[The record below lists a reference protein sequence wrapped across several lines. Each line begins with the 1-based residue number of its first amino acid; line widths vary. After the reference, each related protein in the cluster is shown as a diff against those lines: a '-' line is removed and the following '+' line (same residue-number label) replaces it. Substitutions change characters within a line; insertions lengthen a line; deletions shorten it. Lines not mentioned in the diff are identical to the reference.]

1 MININYLAKRKSLRW
16 KLVSRFLLIL
26 ILLLIIMEIFQYVTL
41 KQYLYASKEQIL
53 DARFHNMNI
62 KTLSSIK
69 TSQDVTKNADKLIGM
84 IVDTNMSAAVI
95 DATGNRIASS
105 IGQNKQYDANDSLDL
120 GRRIGMPISNPLL
133 SSKEYKAL
141 LKQSG
146 TLEGYKLVKAKNGE
160 LQIVGFR
167 KIGNINSP
175 LGIIQLSLS
184 AKPIQD
190 LIYKQTSIYVTAAI
204 LILIIGTLV
213 GGNVFKY
220 TLNPLYKMTA
230 TVERIDVEQ
239 LNTRLPVD
247 TGQIEI
253 DRLSL
258 AFNNMLQR
266 IESSFNE
273 EQKIRD
279 QMRQFLSDASHELR
293 TPLTSIHGFA
303 EVLLMGA
310 AKNEKK
316 LNLALNSI
324 LTESERLSKLV
335 NDLLMLNRL
344 DRHTPQKMKLEDLSD
359 IVKETSSQL
368 NILSK
373 ERNIKFNLKENVNII
388 ANKDQIKQ
396 VILNLVQNAI
406 RHTDEEK
413 GEIIITVNTIVI
425 SSENYAILSVKDNGT
440 GISKEH
446 IDKIFDRFFRSE
458 IHRSRAQGGYGLG
471 LSIVKSI
478 VDTHSGKVKVTS
490 EYGKGATFSVYL
502 KDVTK
507 EQC

>member
-1 MININYLAKRKSLRW
+1 MIKTNYLIKRKSLRW

-69 TSQDVTKNADKLIGM
+69 TSQDVIKNADKLIGM

-95 DATGNRIASS
+95 DENGNRIASS
-105 IGQNKQYDANDSLDL
+105 ANQNKHYDSNDSLDL
-120 GRRIGMPISNPLL
+120 GKRIDMPIVNPLL
-133 SSKEYKAL
+133 SQEDYKTL
-141 LKQSG
+141 LKKSG

-167 KIGNINSP
+167 KIGDINSP

-184 AKPIQD
+184 SKPIQD
-190 LIYKQTSIYVTAAI
+190 LIYKQTSIYISTAI
-204 LILIIGTLV
+204 LILIIGALV
-213 GGNVFKY
+213 GGNVFKHI
-220 TLNPLYKMTA
+220 LNPLYKMA
-230 TVERIDVEQ
+230 DTVERIDVEQ
-239 LNTRLPVD
+239 LNTRLPINN
-247 TGQIEI
+247 GQIEI
-253 DRLSL
+253 DRLSI

-266 IESSFNE
+266 IENSFNE
-273 EQKIRD
+273 EQKIRE

-293 TPLTSIHGFA
+293 TPLTSIHGFV

-310 AKNEKK
+310 AKNEKQ

-324 LTESERLSKLV
+324 LAESERLSKLV
-335 NDLLMLNRL
+335 NNLLMLNRL
-344 DRHTPQKMKLEDLSD
+344 DHHTPQKMKLEDLSD
-359 IVKETSSQL
+359 IVKEVSSQL
-368 NILSK
+368 NILAK
-373 ERNIKFNLKENVNII
+373 ERNIKFDLEENVNII
-388 ANKDQIKQ
+388 ASRDQIKQ

-406 RHTDEEK
+406 IHTDEEK
-413 GEIIITVNTIVI
+413 GEIVVTVNKTVI
-425 SSENYAILSVKDNGT
+425 SSQNYAVFSIKDNGT

-446 IDKIFDRFFRSE
+446 INKIFDRFFRSE
-458 IHRSRAQGGYGLG
+458 THRSRAQGGYGLG

-478 VDTHSGKVKVTS
+478 VDAHNGRVEVTS
-490 EYGKGATFSVYL
+490 ESGKGSIFSVYI
-502 KDVTK
+502 KSVTK
-507 EQC
+507 QR

>member
-1 MININYLAKRKSLRW
+1 MIKINYLIKRKSLRW

-41 KQYLYASKEQIL
+41 KQYLYGSKEQIL
-53 DARFHNMNI
+53 DARFHNMDI
-62 KTLSSIK
+62 KTLSNIK
-69 TSQDVTKNADKLIGM
+69 APKDVIKNANKLIGM

-95 DATGNRIASS
+95 DANGNRIASS
-105 IGQNKQYDANDSLDL
+105 IGQSKHYDPNDSLDI
-120 GRRIGMPISNPLL
+120 GRRIGMPISNPSLPP
-133 SSKEYKAL
+133 KEYKAL

-146 TLEGYKLVKAKNGE
+146 TLEGYKLVKDKNGE

-190 LIYKQTSIYVTAAI
+190 LIYKQTSIYIAAAI
-204 LILIIGTLV
+204 LILIIGALV
-213 GGNVFKY
+213 GDNVFKY
-220 TLNPLYKMTA
+220 TLNPLYKMTD
-230 TVERIDVEQ
+230 TVEHIDVEQ
-239 LNTRLPVD
+239 LNTRLPID
-247 TGQIEI
+247 NGQIEI
-253 DRLSL
+253 DRLSI

-266 IESSFNE
+266 IEISFNE
-273 EQKIRD
+273 EQRIRE

-303 EVLLMGA
+303 EVLLMGS

-344 DRHTPQKMKLEDLSD
+344 DRHIPQKMKLEDLSG

-368 NILSK
+368 NILAK

-388 ANKDQIKQ
+388 ANRDQIKQ

-425 SSENYAILSVKDNGT
+425 SSENYAVLSIKDNGT

-458 IHRSRAQGGYGLG
+458 AHRARAKGGYGLG

-478 VDTHSGKVKVTS
+478 VDAHCGSVEVTS
-490 EYGKGATFSVYL
+490 ELGKGATFSVYL

-507 EQC
+507 KQC

>member
-1 MININYLAKRKSLRW
+1 MIKINYLAKRKSLRW

-26 ILLLIIMEIFQYVTL
+26 VLLLVIMEIFQYVTL
-41 KQYLYASKEQIL
+41 KRYLCASKEQIL

-62 KTLSSIK
+62 KMLSSIK
-69 TSQDVTKNADKLIGM
+69 TSNDVIKNANKLINV

-95 DATGNRIASS
+95 DVNGNRIARSVDR
-105 IGQNKQYDANDSLDL
+105 NNHYDPNDSLDL
-120 GRRIGMPISNPLL
+120 GRTIDKPVSNPLL
-133 SSKEYKAL
+133 TPNEYKSL

-146 TLEGYKLVKAKNGE
+146 TLEGYRLVKDKNGE

-167 KIGNINSP
+167 KIGDINSP

-190 LIYKQTSIYVTAAI
+190 LLYKQASIYIAAAI
-204 LILIIGTLV
+204 LILIIGALV
-213 GGNVFKY
+213 GDNVFKY
-220 TLNPLYKMTA
+220 TLNPLYKMTD
-230 TVERIDVEQ
+230 TVEHIDVEQ
-239 LNTRLPVD
+239 LNTRLPID
-247 TGQIEI
+247 NGQIEI
-253 DRLSL
+253 DKLSI

-266 IESSFNE
+266 IEISFNE
-273 EQKIRD
+273 EQRIRE

-293 TPLTSIHGFA
+293 TPLTSIHGFV

-310 AKNEKK
+310 AKNEEK
-316 LNLALNSI
+316 LNLALNTI

-344 DRHTPQKMKLEDLSD
+344 DQHTHKKMQVEDLSS
-359 IVKETSSQL
+359 IVKEVSSQL
-368 NILSK
+368 NILAK
-373 ERNIKFNLKENVNII
+373 KRNIKFNLKGNVNVI

-396 VILNLVQNAI
+396 VILNLAQNAI

-413 GEIIITVNTIVI
+413 GELVITVNKVLIY
-425 SSENYAILSVKDNGT
+425 SKNYAVLSIKDNGT

-446 IDKIFDRFFRSE
+446 IHKIFDRFFRSE
-458 IHRSRAQGGYGLG
+458 AHRARSQGGYGLG

-478 VDTHSGKVKVTS
+478 IDAHNGKIKVTS
-490 EYGKGATFSVYL
+490 ELGKGTTFSVFL
-502 KDVTK
+502 KNVTK
-507 EQC
+507 